1 MRGEHV
7 DRDQPRAGIIRA
19 LETACVWR
27 RSRARSL
34 IPARCPAAALPD
46 EICHENA
53 LIKMSRAQLVDLI
66 HLPARP
72 PARPLSGWLGQ
83 RTLVQ

>member
-34 IPARCPAAALPD
+34 IPARCPAAALAD
-46 EICHENA
+46 EIRHENA
-53 LIKMSRAQLVDLI
+53 LIKMSRAQLI

-72 PARPLSGWLGQ
+72 PARPLSGWFGQ